1 MYQHPQRAI
10 RWYVIRSEQVSDI
23 LWEKIPSHDFS
34 HKVVFSVGAMIKSM
48 VLQQILEPLDTM
60 GIKLFK

>member
-10 RWYVIRSEQVSDI
+10 RWYVIRSEQVSDV

-34 HKVVFSVGAMIKSM
+34 HKVVFSVDAMIKSM
-48 VLQQILEPLDTM
+48 MLHQIVESLDTM
-60 GIKLFK
+60 GIKLFE